1 MFRGSEKK
9 QLNDFYTTLK
19 REYTALIK
27 KTERVFLLV
36 YCAGHGVTQNCKQVY
51 VLNSSSDATFNI
63 EYKLRMLA
71 DKFNS
76 FLHVFAIYD
85 VCQSGMRNLPE
96 LMAVRGKNDSK
107 KRKVDSDDS

>member
-1 MFRGSEKK
+1 
-9 QLNDFYTTLK
+9 
-19 REYTALIK
+19 
-27 KTERVFLLV
+27 
-36 YCAGHGVTQNCKQVY
+36 
-51 VLNSSSDATFNI
+51 
-63 EYKLRMLA
+63 MLA

-107 KRKVDSDDS
+107 KRKVDSDDSQGNLVFEQNQVPYFHISSERASKGFDSEASFAE